1 MNQPFVLR
9 FDINAT
15 LDPDA
20 VEFGRELTSW
30 LSAHVPD
37 TVGLDDEAGRF
48 ELRRSWQ
55 RTLFDAGWA
64 GVSWPEEYGGR
75 GAGPLQ
81 QFIYYEAMALARAP
95 EPVNQPGIIL
105 FGPALMVYGP
115 DRLKQEHL
123 RRMLSAEDIW
133 CQGFSEPDAGSDLAS
148 IRTKA
153 TLTDDHYL
161 IEGRKIWTSFAPYA
175 NKCALLCRTDPTQAG
190 HRGLSMLVLDLQ
202 QPGVEIGAIRQI
214 TGDEKDFGQLFLD
227 GARVPRSQVA
237 GEVGHG
243 WAFAM
248 KMLEFERSDLGLH
261 NHARLE
267 TRVAVIRQLVKSL
280 EARGATDP
288 TELHAL
294 RTRLADVWTR
304 CGLLRQFNLATAQRL
319 AEGEPPSV
327 SASMLRLYWSELAQ
341 LIGELEID
349 TAGADGDVG
358 SENIFEYLHSRHTT
372 IASGTREIQ
381 RNIVAQ
387 RILGLPREERR

>member
-1 MNQPFVLR
+1 MSESSVLR
-9 FDINAT
+9 LDLNAAFDPEA
-15 LDPDA
+15 L
-20 VEFGRELTSW
+20 EFGRELSSW
-30 LSAHVPD
+30 LADHVPD
-37 TVGLDDEAGRF
+37 AVSIEDEAGRF

-81 QFIYYEAMALARAP
+81 QFIYYEAMAWARAP

-115 DRLKQEHL
+115 DRLKEMYL

-153 TLTDDHYL
+153 TLIDDEFVV
-161 IEGRKIWTSFAPYA
+161 EGRKIWTSFAPYA
-175 NKCALLCRTDPTQAG
+175 NKCALLCRTDAKQTRHA
-190 HRGLSMLVLDLQ
+190 GLSMLILDLG
-202 QPGVEIGAIRQI
+202 QPGVEIGPIRQI
-214 TGDEKDFGQLFLD
+214 TGDENDFGQLFLD
-227 GARVPRSQVA
+227 GAKVPRSHVA
-237 GEVGHG
+237 GEVGQG
-243 WAFAM
+243 WEFAM

-267 TRVAVIRQLVKSL
+267 TRVAVIAELLAST
-280 EARGATDP
+280 EARHAAEP
-288 TELHAL
+288 AELSALHA
-294 RTRLADVWTR
+294 RLADVWTR

-319 AEGEPPSV
+319 AEGEPPNV

-349 TAGADGDVG
+349 TAGADSEIG
-358 SENIFEYLHSRHTT
+358 SEHIFEYLHSLHTT
-372 IASGTREIQ
+372 IASGTQEIQ

-387 RILGLPREERR
+387 RILGLPREERQ